1 MVSLIQLII
10 MKIYK
15 IIILLALSNVST
27 AYCQQKEQTIKTIDV
42 KDLKHPESI
51 KSNNLNIKDS
61 SLDKYVGTWIWKDSD
76 KSLTVIF
83 NKKITHYGGNDN
95 VLDVEMLSGSYQ
107 YLVSGKLIISVGN
120 RDFNA
125 SSGGKKDTVNV
136 FIDIMSRKTSVALL
150 AIYLNSNSIRLELDN
165 NRFEFKNDKDFELPN
180 PIVLVR
186 Q

>member
-1 MVSLIQLII
+1 

-27 AYCQQKEQTIKTIDV
+27 AYCQQKKQTIKTIDV